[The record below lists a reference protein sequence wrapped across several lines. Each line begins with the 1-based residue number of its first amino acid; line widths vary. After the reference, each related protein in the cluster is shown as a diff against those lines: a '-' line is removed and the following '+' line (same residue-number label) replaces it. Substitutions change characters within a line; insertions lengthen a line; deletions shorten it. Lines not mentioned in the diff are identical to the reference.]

1 MTYQIQPI
9 ELPDDLSSCWFHPE
23 IELHDTI
30 GENSEFYTT
39 EQWSQLQ
46 KNLGVKILVERL
58 EYWDIP
64 EIPEDDCA
72 DWSKWKPKAP
82 ELGFF
87 LIAAFDSEDGPVLWW
102 AKPHEPKL

>member
-1 MTYQIQPI
+1 MIYQIQPI
-9 ELPDDLSSCWFHPE
+9 ELPDDLNSCWFHPE

-30 GENSEFYTT
+30 GENAEFYTT
-39 EQWSQLQ
+39 EQWAQLK
-46 KNLGVKILVERL
+46 KNLGVEIVIESP

-82 ELGFF
+82 EEGLF

-102 AKPHEPKL
+102 AKPHEQKL